1 MFHPKEVNAVEENR
15 NTYTIYDNNEIGKV
29 KISEEVIAIIAGVA
43 ATDVE
48 GVASISGG
56 ITRELIL
63 KAGVKKLSKG
73 VKAEVVD
80 GDVNISIGINLEYG
94 YSVVETSKNVQEK
107 IKFQIEGMTG
117 LSVANVNVKV
127 ASVSVQN

>member
-1 MFHPKEVNAVEENR
+1 MEENR

>member
-1 MFHPKEVNAVEENR
+1 MEEKR
-15 NTYTIYDNNEIGKV
+15 NTYTIYDNEEIGTV

-48 GVASISGG
+48 GVASIAGG

-63 KAGVKKLSKG
+63 KTGVKKLSKG
-73 VKAEVVD
+73 VNAEVVE
-80 GDVNISIGINLEYG
+80 GDVKIMIAINLEYG
-94 YSVVETSKNVQEK
+94 YNLMETSKAVQEK

-117 LSVANVNVKV
+117 LKVSGVNVKI
-127 ASVSVQN
+127 ASVNVK